1 MKFLN
6 FEHEVRLLGPWK
18 ELTLPLNP
26 LCRPFTPQATQ
37 AHNREDCWD
46 FLIYQ
51 ISIITIFV
59 GIEKAKWR
67 KLLVTRTLWPYN
79 KWKRKPASIW
89 SR

>member
-18 ELTLPLNP
+18 ELTFPLNP
-26 LCRPFTPQATQ
+26 FCRPFTPQATQ
-37 AHNREDCWD
+37 ARNREDCWD
-46 FLIYQ
+46 LLIYQ

-67 KLLVTRTLWPYN
+67 KMITRTLWSEN